1 MSVPDVAPAMTIVA
15 AVDRSSRGPVVV
27 EEADRLADAFGDAL
41 HVVHVLGRS
50 EFVELERTSVDE
62 TGQPIPMEEIR
73 DVARDIAAES
83 AEGVAP
89 DAEPVGL
96 VGGAADEIVRYAD
109 EQGARYVVIGGRNRS
124 PVGKAVF
131 GSVTQDVLL
140 EADRPVLAVIRRTEG

>member
-1 MSVPDVAPAMTIVA
+1 MSIVA

-27 EEADRLADAFGDAL
+27 EEADRLADAFGDDL

-62 TGQPIPMEEIR
+62 TGQPIPMDEIR
-73 DVARDIAAES
+73 DVARDIAAET
-83 AEGVAP
+83 AEGVTP